1 MGVHFTPRE
10 RSAMHRLLSDNSREI
25 VLKTDCHGFILEA
38 ALAIDR
44 IEDPLTGRL
53 IGRNLFDLVHP
64 HWQQAVRADHA
75 AAIAER
81 RHLAR
86 IELPLLISEHRER
99 WFELQLGCLQDDV
112 GAVYGTVGILRNIDE
127 RRALEDK
134 LFAAAMTDPLTGL
147 TNRRAFVAM
156 LQHLVERQVDGC
168 VAMFEIDHF
177 KTINM
182 RHGQAMGD
190 EVLIVF
196 GELLRTLM
204 RSEDIVSRIGG
215 QTLGVLLPR
224 ISPAQAQTVC
234 TRVIETLSEVRNT
247 SSAGTF
253 CITASAGLTSL
264 AGSLDD
270 TIKRCELALFMAK
283 AKGRNRLETD
293 NGPRFPWLSD
303 QRVA

>member
-10 RSAMHRLLSDNSREI
+10 RSALHRLLSDNSRDI

-38 ALAIDR
+38 ALAIERLDD
-44 IEDPLTGRL
+44 ELTGRL

-64 HWQQAVRADHA
+64 SWQHSVRADHA
-75 AAIAER
+75 TAIAER
-81 RHLAR
+81 RDQAR
-86 IELPLLISEHRER
+86 IELPILVSEHRER
-99 WFELQLGCLQDDV
+99 WFELQLGCLLDDA
-112 GAVYGTVGILRNIDE
+112 GEVYGTVGIMRNIEE
-127 RRALEDK
+127 RRLLEDK

-156 LQHLVERQVDGC
+156 LQHLVDRQIDGC

-196 GELLRTLM
+196 ADLLRTLM
-204 RSEDIVSRIGG
+204 RSEDIVSRVGG

-224 ISPAQAQTVC
+224 LAPAQAEVVC

-247 SSAGTF
+247 AASGTF
-253 CITASAGLTSL
+253 CITASAGLASV
-264 AGSLDD
+264 AGSLDE
-270 TIKRCELALFMAK
+270 TMKRAELALFLAK
-283 AKGRNRLETD
+283 AKGRNRLEMD